1 MRVITETADLKAF
14 VAELERGPFAAIDT
28 EFMRDQTYWPKLCL
42 IQAAGPDAAAIV
54 DPLAKDIDLTP
65 LYQLMAAKKVMK
77 VFHAA
82 RQDIEIFHHQAGVI
96 PEPLFDTQIAA
107 MVCGFGEA
115 ASYETLVR
123 KITKS
128 EIDKSA
134 RFTDWSRR
142 PLSKRQLEYALAD
155 VTHLREIYDTLAK
168 DLQKSGRSHWVEEE
182 EATLKDPVTYR
193 LDPDDA
199 WRRLKPRSTNK
210 RFLTVLI
217 AVAAWRER
225 EAQARD
231 VPRNRVLK
239 DEALLEIAAHPPT
252 TPEALSEIRA
262 IPTGYAHSRAGK
274 GIVIAVK
281 EGLEG
286 KLPDRMPPPERP
298 RMGEPSPSVLDLLKT
313 LLRLKAHQFRVA
325 PRLVADSEDLE
336 RLAIGDD
343 EEIAALH
350 GWRAEVFGRDAIA
363 LREGRLGIA
372 LENGEAVV
380 IELGAERRTRAR
392 SAKA

>member
-1 MRVITETADLKAF
+1 MRIITETADLKAF

-65 LYQLMAAKKVMK
+65 LYHLMGAKKVMK

-168 DLQKSGRSHWVEEE
+168 DLEKSGRSHWVEEE

-274 GIVIAVK
+274 AIVVAVK

-343 EEIAALH
+343 EGIPALH

-380 IELGAERRTRAR
+380 IELGTERRTRAR

>member
-1 MRVITETADLKAF
+1 MRIITETADLKAF

-42 IQAAGPDAAAIV
+42 IQAAGPETEAII
-54 DPLAKDIDLTP
+54 DPLSKDLDLKP
-65 LYQLMAAKKVMK
+65 LYHLMANKKVMK

-82 RQDIEIFHHQAGVI
+82 RQDVEIFHHQGGVI

-155 VTHLREIYDTLAK
+155 VTHLREVYQTLAK
-168 DLQKSGRSHWVEEE
+168 ELAKSGRADWVEEE
-182 EATLKDPVTYR
+182 EATLKDPNTYR
-193 LDPDDA
+193 LDPEDA

-217 AVAAWRER
+217 ALAAWRER
-225 EAQARD
+225 EAQVRD

-239 DEALLEIAAHPPT
+239 DEALLEIASHPPAT
-252 TPEALSEIRA
+252 VEALSEIRA
-262 IPTGYAHSRAGK
+262 IPAGYAHSRNGK
-274 GIVIAVK
+274 AIVAAVK
-281 EGLEG
+281 DGLEG
-286 KLPDRMPPPERP
+286 KLPDRMPPPERQ
-298 RMGEPSPSVLDLLKT
+298 RTREPSPPVLDLLKT
-313 LLRLKAHQFRVA
+313 LLRLKAYQYRVA
-325 PRLVADSEDLE
+325 ARLVADSEDLE

-343 EEIAALH
+343 EGIAALH
-350 GWRAEVFGRDAIA
+350 GWRAEVFGRDAMA

-380 IELGAERRTRAR
+380 IELGSERRTRAR
-392 SAKA
+392 GAKA

>member
-1 MRVITETADLKAF
+1 MRIITETADLKAF

-42 IQAAGPDAAAIV
+42 IQAAGPETSAII
-54 DPLAKDIDLTP
+54 DPLSKDLDLAP
-65 LYQLMAAKKVMK
+65 LYQLMANKKVMK

-82 RQDIEIFHHQAGVI
+82 RQDVEIFHHQAGVI
-96 PEPLFDTQIAA
+96 PDPLFDTQIAA

-155 VTHLREIYDTLAK
+155 VTHLREVYHTLAK
-168 DLQKSGRSHWVEEE
+168 DLQKTGRAHWVEEE
-182 EATLKDPVTYR
+182 EATLKDPETYR
-193 LDPDDA
+193 LDPDSA

-231 VPRNRVLK
+231 VPRNRILK
-239 DEALLEIAAHPPT
+239 DEALLEIAAHPPAT
-252 TPEALSEIRA
+252 IEALSEIRA
-262 IPTGYAHSRAGK
+262 IPTGYAQSRNGK
-274 GIVIAVK
+274 AIVAAVK
-281 EGLEG
+281 EGVEG
-286 KLPDRMPPPERP
+286 NLPAHMPPPERQ
-298 RMGEPSPSVLDLLKT
+298 RTREPSPPVLDLLKT
-313 LLRLKAHQFRVA
+313 LLRLKAYQFRVA

-343 EEIAALH
+343 DGIAALH
-350 GWRAEVFGRDAIA
+350 GWRAEVFGADALA
-363 LREGRLGIA
+363 LRDGRLGIA
-372 LENGEAVV
+372 LEDGEAVV
-380 IELGAERRTRAR
+380 IELGTERRTRAR
-392 SAKA
+392 GAKA